1 VATSRFFERRS
12 IRNQL
17 KTHLEKKGWID
28 LTWSE
33 GFSALSLATVEP
45 PFISV
50 ILEDLGKATLEM
62 GNNAANNKLFNRR
75 AQINV
80 YMESADRVDALM
92 DEIGDFMDME
102 AIIIKDNN
110 NNILGSMISDTETIL
125 MTSIPPDTAGE
136 ADLEW
141 HGIVACLYETY
152 YP

>member
-17 KTHLEKKGWID
+17 KIYLEKKGWTD

-62 GNNAANNKLFNRR
+62 GNNAENNKLFNRR

-110 NNILGSMISDTETIL
+110 NNVLGSMISDTESIL